1 MKVLKSHP
9 GGRNESVDSKSLI
22 IPIFLFILTGLFKGD
37 VGYWTEFWWMFPV
50 AIVIATVVNMVGISG
65 AALFVPF
72 FALVFPALAFG
83 LTPGQSVMLGLIT
96 KSFGISSSIFAFMRF
111 GLVDKKMAFR
121 SLTGAVPVL

>member
-1 MKVLKSHP
+1 MKVKLKSHP

-37 VGYWTEFWWMFPV
+37 VGYWTFWWMFPV
-50 AIVIATVVNMVGISG
+50 AIVIATVVNTVGISG
-65 AALFVPF
+65 AAFCVPF